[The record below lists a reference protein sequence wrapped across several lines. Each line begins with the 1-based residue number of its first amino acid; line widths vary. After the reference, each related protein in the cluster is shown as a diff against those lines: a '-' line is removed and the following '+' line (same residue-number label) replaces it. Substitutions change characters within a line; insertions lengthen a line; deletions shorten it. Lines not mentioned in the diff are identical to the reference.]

1 MDLNPMETVESLREQ
16 KEDEQDRAISRLNTW
31 VALTVAI
38 LATFMAVCKIK
49 DDNICQAM
57 QQAQADKV
65 DHWGYYQA
73 RNLREEVA
81 RSTVDQ
87 LQLTSLTIPASQQA
101 AYAKAIASYTALAK
115 EQADKKKEVMT
126 QAQEDQ
132 KTYDGLNYRDDQFDL
147 SDALLAISISL
158 LALTALTHKR
168 WLYVLAL
175 VPTAFGLLMGLA
187 GLFGWAIHPDALS
200 NLLS

>member
-1 MDLNPMETVESLREQ
+1 MESVETAHEQ
-16 KEDEQDRAISRLNTW
+16 AAATNDRRIAVLNTW

-57 QQAQADKV
+57 QQAQADKI

-81 RSTVDQ
+81 EAT
-87 LQLTSLTIPASQQA
+87 LAQLTLDAADRPADKQA
-101 AYAKAIASYTALAK
+101 AYAAVTARYAALAK
-115 EQADKKKEVMT
+115 EQKEKKQAVMA
-126 QAQEDQ
+126 QAQDDQ
-132 KTYDGLNYRDDQFDL
+132 KTYDALNIHDDQFDL

-168 WLYVLAL
+168 WLYGLAL
-175 VPTAFGLLMGLA
+175 LPTAGGVLMGLA
-187 GLFGWAIHPDALS
+187 GLLGWALHPDALTK
-200 NLLS
+200 LLS